1 MSSKAVCRPC
11 SGECL
16 YIGGLLCS
24 FCFDVNSFSLFLQKM
39 LRVRDEEFSLRE
51 RKDNIMH
58 RDRRYL
64 DDYDE
69 NDMEPYEHYKDRN
82 AVTTNSYSSTTTT

>member
-1 MSSKAVCRPC
+1 M
-11 SGECL
+11 L
-16 YIGGLLCS
+16 
-24 FCFDVNSFSLFLQKM
+24 LQKM

-58 RDRRYL
+58 RDRRYS

-82 AVTTNSYSSTTTT
+82 AVNTN

>member
-1 MSSKAVCRPC
+1 
-11 SGECL
+11 
-16 YIGGLLCS
+16 
-24 FCFDVNSFSLFLQKM
+24 M
-39 LRVRDEEFSLRE
+39 LRVRDEEFSLCE

-58 RDRRYL
+58 RDRRYS

-82 AVTTNSYSSTTTT
+82 AVTTNCCSLTTTT